1 MCAPAAQALG
11 EVAKRY
17 KGKGLQAI
25 LIALDRD
32 PKEVGAYM
40 VIPRPFIG
48 TTDQYGEARE
58 RYGFSGGLTILIIG
72 KDRKIK
78 FVGRDDVNER
88 LLRTHSSISRILDG
102 LLGPNQ

>member
-1 MCAPAAQALG
+1 M
-11 EVAKRY
+11 
-17 KGKGLQAI
+17 
-25 LIALDRD
+25 IALDRD
-32 PKEVGAYM
+32 PNEVGAYM

-48 TTDQYGEARE
+48 TTDRYGEARQK
-58 RYGFSGGLTILIIG
+58 YGLPGGLTILIIG

-88 LLRTHSSISRILDG
+88 LLRTRSSIKRILDG